1 VTEKEVPVAAPE
13 PAAPSTPPCSVQTPQ
28 PPVSAPPQPTSPQA
42 APAAAVADAER
53 LARIIVSDI
62 VLYNPEKFEA
72 GIRDGN
78 VLGALEAEMEEGRGH
93 FEQRVELRVRESRDF
108 LAEEMVRVARLR
120 GMK

>member
-1 VTEKEVPVAAPE
+1 VPVAAAE
-13 PAAPSTPPCSVQTPQ
+13 PALASTPPGSVQTPQ
-28 PPVSAPPQPTSPQA
+28 PPVSAPPQPASADA
-42 APAAAVADAER
+42 ATAAAVADAER
-53 LARIIVSDI
+53 LARVIVSDV

-78 VLGALEAEMEEGRGH
+78 VLEALEAEMQEGRGH

-108 LAEEMVRVARLR
+108 LAEEIVRVARLR